1 MSKKVE
7 KPASQK
13 SKQPK
18 KEVDENVLARFQIE
32 PEQKEENANRRRLK
46 KLCEV
51 NESEEML
58 EHSEEEDNL
67 LDEEEEPKYEQF
79 GIKDDAELLK
89 EKEAEEEAKKNKKM
103 RGNQQLDKFIQKQ
116 SSKPNKEKED
126 KPKPV
131 QMTIE
136 EMMRIKKEKQ
146 MKRRRSSDEFIDNQ
160 SSEEVN

>member
-1 MSKKVE
+1 
-7 KPASQK
+7 
-13 SKQPK
+13 
-18 KEVDENVLARFQIE
+18 
-32 PEQKEENANRRRLK
+32 
-46 KLCEV
+46 
-51 NESEEML
+51 
-58 EHSEEEDNL
+58 
-67 LDEEEEPKYEQF
+67 
-79 GIKDDAELLK
+79 
-89 EKEAEEEAKKNKKM
+89 M

-160 SSEEVN
+160 SSEEVNERELQAKRLAAYERYNGSLED